1 MTQTNPLAD
10 AYLQSIRRL
19 LDAPPEDRDRLMGR
33 ISRAVRAYLE
43 ENPEA
48 GAEDLAAAFGSPAD
62 CAAELMAECD
72 PARTAAAR
80 RKKRRVLY
88 AVIAVLTALL
98 VVSAVL
104 WYHLAKHQ
112 VRYVDIYITED
123 DVPYTGSSQS

>member
-10 AYLQSIRRL
+10 VYLQSIRRL

-33 ISRAVRAYLE
+33 LSRAVRAYLE

-48 GAEDLAAAFGSPAD
+48 GAEGLAAAFGSPAD

-80 RKKRRVLY
+80 RKTRRVLY
-88 AVIAVLTALL
+88 AVIAVLVAALIAMTAVFLYFD
-98 VVSAVL
+98 A
-104 WYHLAKHQ
+104 HQ
-112 VRYVDIYITED
+112 IKYVDIYITED
-123 DVPYTGSSQS
+123 APDTRGLS

>member
-10 AYLQSIRRL
+10 VYLQSIRRL

-33 ISRAVRAYLE
+33 LSRAVRASLE

-48 GAEDLAAAFGSPAD
+48 GAEGLAAAFGSPAD

-88 AVIAVLTALL
+88 AVIAVLVAALIAMTAVFLYFD
-98 VVSAVL
+98 A
-104 WYHLAKHQ
+104 HQ
-112 VRYVDIYITED
+112 IKYVDIYITED
-123 DVPYTGSSQS
+123 APDTRGLS

>member
-10 AYLQSIRRL
+10 VYLQSIRRL

-33 ISRAVRAYLE
+33 LSRAVRAYLE

-48 GAEDLAAAFGSPAD
+48 GAEGLAAAFGSPAD
-62 CAAELMAECD
+62 CAAELLAECD

-88 AVIAVLTALL
+88 AVIAVLVAALIAMTAVFLYFD
-98 VVSAVL
+98 A
-104 WYHLAKHQ
+104 HQ
-112 VRYVDIYITED
+112 IKYVDIYITED
-123 DVPYTGSSQS
+123 APDTRGLS

>member
-10 AYLQSIRRL
+10 VYLQSIRRL

-33 ISRAVRAYLE
+33 LSRAVRAYLE

-48 GAEDLAAAFGSPAD
+48 GAEGLAAAFGSPAD

-88 AVIAVLTALL
+88 AVIAVLVAALIAMTAVFLYFD
-98 VVSAVL
+98 A
-104 WYHLAKHQ
+104 HQ
-112 VRYVDIYITED
+112 IKYVDIYITED
-123 DVPYTGSSQS
+123 APDTRGLS

>member
-10 AYLQSIRRL
+10 VYLQSIRRL

-33 ISRAVRAYLE
+33 LSRAVRAYLE

-48 GAEDLAAAFGSPAD
+48 GAEGLAAAFGSPAS
-62 CAAELMAECD
+62 CAAEVLAVCD
-72 PARTAAAR
+72 PARPAAAR

-98 VVSAVL
+98 VAVTVFFI
-104 WYHLAKHQ
+104 YAEKTQ
-112 VRYVDIYITED
+112 VKYVDIYITED
-123 DVPYTGSSQS
+123 TPTTGGS

>member
-10 AYLQSIRRL
+10 DYLQSIRRL

-33 ISRAVRAYLE
+33 LSRAVRAYLE

>member
-33 ISRAVRAYLE
+33 ISRAVCAYLE

-48 GAEDLAAAFGSPAD
+48 GAEGLAAAFGSPAD

-88 AVIAVLTALL
+88 AVIAVLVAALIAMTAVFLYFD
-98 VVSAVL
+98 A
-104 WYHLAKHQ
+104 HQ
-112 VRYVDIYITED
+112 IKYVDIYITED
-123 DVPYTGSSQS
+123 APDTRGLS

>member
-10 AYLQSIRRL
+10 VYLQSIRRL

-33 ISRAVRAYLE
+33 LSRAVRAYLE

>member
-10 AYLQSIRRL
+10 VYLQSIRRL

-33 ISRAVRAYLE
+33 LSRAVRAYLE

-48 GAEDLAAAFGSPAD
+48 GAEGLAAAFGSPAD

-88 AVIAVLTALL
+88 AVIAVLVAALIAMTAVFLYFD
-98 VVSAVL
+98 A
-104 WYHLAKHQ
+104 HQ
-112 VRYVDIYITED
+112 IKYVYIYITED
-123 DVPYTGSSQS
+123 APDTRGLS

>member
-33 ISRAVRAYLE
+33 ISRAVCAYLE

-48 GAEDLAAAFGSPAD
+48 GAEGLAAAFGSPAS

-80 RKKRRVLY
+80 RKKRRMLY

-98 VVSAVL
+98 VAVTVFFI
-104 WYHLAKHQ
+104 YAEKTQ
-112 VRYVDIYITED
+112 VKYVDIYITED
-123 DVPYTGSSQS
+123 TPTTGGS

>member
-10 AYLQSIRRL
+10 VYLQSIRRL

-33 ISRAVRAYLE
+33 LSRAVRAYLE

-48 GAEDLAAAFGSPAD
+48 GAEGLAAAFGSP
-62 CAAELMAECD
+62 AELMAECD

-88 AVIAVLTALL
+88 AVIAVLVAALIAMTAVFLYFD
-98 VVSAVL
+98 A
-104 WYHLAKHQ
+104 HQ
-112 VRYVDIYITED
+112 IKYVDIYITED
-123 DVPYTGSSQS
+123 APDTRGLS

>member
-10 AYLQSIRRL
+10 VYLQSIRRL

-33 ISRAVRAYLE
+33 LSRAVRAYLE

-48 GAEDLAAAFGSPAD
+48 GAEGLAAAFGSPAD

-80 RKKRRVLY
+80 RKKRRRLY

-98 VVSAVL
+98 VAVTVFFI
-104 WYHLAKHQ
+104 YAEKTQ
-112 VRYVDIYITED
+112 VKYVDIYITED
-123 DVPYTGSSQS
+123 TPTTGGS

>member
-10 AYLQSIRRL
+10 DYLQSIRRL

-33 ISRAVRAYLE
+33 ISRAVCAYLE

-48 GAEDLAAAFGSPAD
+48 GAEGLAAAFGSPAS

-98 VVSAVL
+98 VAVTVFFI
-104 WYHLAKHQ
+104 YAEKTQ
-112 VRYVDIYITED
+112 VKYVDIYITED
-123 DVPYTGSSQS
+123 TPTTGGS

>member
-10 AYLQSIRRL
+10 VYLQSIRRL

-33 ISRAVRAYLE
+33 LSRAVRAYLE

-48 GAEDLAAAFGSPAD
+48 GAEGLAAALGSPAD

-88 AVIAVLTALL
+88 AVIAVLVAALIAMTAVFLYFD
-98 VVSAVL
+98 A
-104 WYHLAKHQ
+104 HQ
-112 VRYVDIYITED
+112 IKYVDIYITED
-123 DVPYTGSSQS
+123 APDTRGLS

>member
-10 AYLQSIRRL
+10 VYLQSIRRL
-19 LDAPPEDRDRLMGR
+19 LDAPSEDRDRLMGR
-33 ISRAVRAYLE
+33 LSRAVRAYLE

-48 GAEDLAAAFGSPAD
+48 GAEGLAAAFGSPAS

-80 RKKRRVLY
+80 RKKRRRLY

-98 VVSAVL
+98 VAMAAF
-104 WYHLAKHQ
+104 WYYTAKNQ

-123 DVPYTGSSQS
+123 DVPYTGNSQS

>member
-10 AYLQSIRRL
+10 VYLQSIRRL

-33 ISRAVRAYLE
+33 LSRAVRAYLE

-48 GAEDLAAAFGSPAD
+48 GAEGLAAAFGSPAS

-88 AVIAVLTALL
+88 AVIAVLVAALIAMTAVFLYFD
-98 VVSAVL
+98 A
-104 WYHLAKHQ
+104 HQ
-112 VRYVDIYITED
+112 IKYVDIYITED
-123 DVPYTGSSQS
+123 APDTRGLS

>member
-33 ISRAVRAYLE
+33 ISRAVCAYLE

-48 GAEDLAAAFGSPAD
+48 GAESLAAAFGSPAS

-80 RKKRRVLY
+80 RKKRRLLY

-98 VVSAVL
+98 VVSAAL

-123 DVPYTGSSQS
+123 ETPYVRGSQP

>member
-10 AYLQSIRRL
+10 AYIQSIRRL

-33 ISRAVRAYLE
+33 ISRAVCAYLE

-48 GAEDLAAAFGSPAD
+48 GAEGLAAAFGSPAS

-80 RKKRRVLY
+80 RKKRRMLY

-98 VVSAVL
+98 VAVTVFFI
-104 WYHLAKHQ
+104 YAEKTQ
-112 VRYVDIYITED
+112 VKYVDIYITED
-123 DVPYTGSSQS
+123 TPTTGGS

>member
-10 AYLQSIRRL
+10 DYLQSIRRL
-19 LDAPPEDRDRLMGR
+19 LDAPPEDRERLMGR
-33 ISRAVRAYLE
+33 LSRAVRAYLE

>member
-10 AYLQSIRRL
+10 VYLQSIRRL

-33 ISRAVRAYLE
+33 LSRAVRAYLE

-48 GAEDLAAAFGSPAD
+48 GAEGLAAAFGSPAS

-72 PARTAAAR
+72 PAR
-80 RKKRRVLY
+80 RKTRRVLY

-98 VVSAVL
+98 VAVTVFFI
-104 WYHLAKHQ
+104 YAEKTQ
-112 VRYVDIYITED
+112 VKYVDIYITED
-123 DVPYTGSSQS
+123 TPTTGGS

>member
-10 AYLQSIRRL
+10 DYLQSIRRL

-88 AVIAVLTALL
+88 AVR
-98 VVSAVL
+98 SEE
-104 WYHLAKHQ
+104 
-112 VRYVDIYITED
+112 RR
-123 DVPYTGSSQS
+123 

>member
-10 AYLQSIRRL
+10 DYLQSIRRL

-72 PARTAAAR
+72 PARTAVAR

>member
-10 AYLQSIRRL
+10 VYLQSIRRL

-33 ISRAVRAYLE
+33 LSRAVRAYLE

-48 GAEDLAAAFGSPAD
+48 GAEGLAAAFGSPAS

-80 RKKRRVLY
+80 RKKRRPPY
-88 AVIAVLTALL
+88 AVITVLTALL
-98 VVSAVL
+98 VAVTVFFL
-104 WYHLAKHQ
+104 YAEKTQ
-112 VRYVDIYITED
+112 VKYVDICFTIAT
-123 DVPYTGSSQS
+123 PTT

>member
-10 AYLQSIRRL
+10 VYLQSIRRL

-33 ISRAVRAYLE
+33 LSRAVRAYLE

-48 GAEDLAAAFGSPAD
+48 GAEGLAAAFGSPAS

-80 RKKRRVLY
+80 RKKRRRLY

-98 VVSAVL
+98 VAVTVFFI
-104 WYHLAKHQ
+104 YAEKTQ
-112 VRYVDIYITED
+112 VKYVDIYITED
-123 DVPYTGSSQS
+123 TTTTGGS

>member
-10 AYLQSIRRL
+10 VYLQSIRRL

-80 RKKRRVLY
+80 RKKRRGLY

>member
-10 AYLQSIRRL
+10 VYLQSIRRL

-33 ISRAVRAYLE
+33 LSRAVRAYLE

-48 GAEDLAAAFGSPAD
+48 GAEGLAAAFGSPAS

-88 AVIAVLTALL
+88 AVIAVLVAALIAMTAVFLYFD
-98 VVSAVL
+98 A
-104 WYHLAKHQ
+104 HQ
-112 VRYVDIYITED
+112 IKYVDIYITED
-123 DVPYTGSSQS
+123 APDSGGLS

>member
-10 AYLQSIRRL
+10 VYLQSIRRL

-33 ISRAVRAYLE
+33 LSRAVRAYLE

-48 GAEDLAAAFGSPAD
+48 GAEGLAAAFGSPAS

-88 AVIAVLTALL
+88 AVIAVLVAALIAMTAVFLYFD
-98 VVSAVL
+98 A
-104 WYHLAKHQ
+104 HQ
-112 VRYVDIYITED
+112 IKYVDTYITED
-123 DVPYTGSSQS
+123 TLNAKEVIS

>member
-10 AYLQSIRRL
+10 VYLQSIRRL

-33 ISRAVRAYLE
+33 LSRAVRAYLE

-48 GAEDLAAAFGSPAD
+48 GAEGLAAAFGSPAS

-88 AVIAVLTALL
+88 AVIAVLVAALIAMTAVFLYFD
-98 VVSAVL
+98 A
-104 WYHLAKHQ
+104 HQ
-112 VRYVDIYITED
+112 IKYVDIYITED
-123 DVPYTGSSQS
+123 APDTGGLS

>member
-10 AYLQSIRRL
+10 DYLQSIRRL

-33 ISRAVRAYLE
+33 LSRAVRAYLE

-48 GAEDLAAAFGSPAD
+48 GAEGLAAAFGSPAD

-88 AVIAVLTALL
+88 AVIAVLVAALIAMTAVFLYFD
-98 VVSAVL
+98 A
-104 WYHLAKHQ
+104 HQ
-112 VRYVDIYITED
+112 IKYVDIYITED
-123 DVPYTGSSQS
+123 APDTRGLS

>member
-10 AYLQSIRRL
+10 VYLQSIRRL

-33 ISRAVRAYLE
+33 LSRAVRAYLE

-48 GAEDLAAAFGSPAD
+48 GAESLAAAFGSPAS

-88 AVIAVLTALL
+88 AVIAVLVAALIAMTAVFLYFD
-98 VVSAVL
+98 A
-104 WYHLAKHQ
+104 HQ
-112 VRYVDIYITED
+112 IKYVDIYITED
-123 DVPYTGSSQS
+123 APDSGGLS

>member
-1 MTQTNPLAD
+1 MTQTNPLTD
-10 AYLQSIRRL
+10 VYLQSIRRL

-48 GAEDLAAAFGSPAD
+48 GAEGLAAAFGSPAD

-88 AVIAVLTALL
+88 AVIAVLVAALIAMTAVFLYFD
-98 VVSAVL
+98 A
-104 WYHLAKHQ
+104 HQ
-112 VRYVDIYITED
+112 IKYVDIYITED
-123 DVPYTGSSQS
+123 APDTRGLS